1 MYLKQIRISGFKS
14 FADKVN
20 IELKPGITG
29 IVGPNGSGKSNIV
42 DAVRWVLGEQSVK
55 SLRGD
60 ATMTDV
66 IFSGSKKRSPMS
78 SASVTLVF
86 DNTDH
91 SLKVDYTE
99 VSIKRTIYKTG
110 ENEYY
115 LNNEKVRLKDILDLL
130 LDSGSAKESFSIISQ
145 GDIAEVLSAK
155 PEDRRVIF
163 ESAAGVLKY
172 KKRKIEAE
180 KKLDKTHDNIDRI
193 NDIINELE
201 MQVEPLKKQSEDATL
216 YLDTKKELESIEVSL
231 IVDDID
237 KINKE
242 YVESKSKIETLNKDI
257 ISLST
262 ISSTND
268 ANLSKMKSS
277 LSTLNDTLYKKQ
289 EELVKITSLTEKLNG
304 EKNIIGERKKYE
316 VDDVKLHN
324 NIISLKEEEL
334 KLNNN
339 KDVLNNEINNL
350 KLELDSYNKEIIT
363 VTGLFNNLIN
373 KKNDKNI
380 KYNNFTKIV
389 TNNEYKI
396 NVLENTIDN
405 NDTFSFAVKNVLN
418 NTRLTGI
425 CDALGNIINT
435 NEKYATALDVALGAS
450 SSFIITETE
459 KDAENAIKFL
469 KDNSLG
475 RVTFFPLNI
484 IEGKFIDNNTLN
496 TLKNSKGFIDIMSN
510 VVTYNDSYKNIV
522 LNQLGNIILVDNMK
536 NANELGKIINHRY
549 RIVTLDGEIL
559 HIGGSLTGGVNKKN
573 GSIVLDKMELEK
585 LLKETNNLKENMRT
599 ISLELTSYEEELDK
613 LTMKKDAL
621 NRKIIYLSE
630 IINIKTNELNEINNK
645 YDEIIN
651 NINGTNNILS
661 NNISKEE
668 EEVLN
673 KYYEALLLKDNLT
686 IEINVISKNIKEL
699 SDEINTVEHDVKVSG
714 SEYYKK
720 QTELKNLEVKVGKFD
735 VKLDTL
741 LNSLTENYN
750 LTYDKAKRDFTLIMD
765 EEVARN
771 KVNEYKKIIN
781 NLGIV
786 NIGAIEEY
794 KRVKERYE
802 FLINQKNDLFK
813 AENTLL
819 EIIKEM
825 DEVMSSEFITTFKKI
840 EVEFKNVF
848 KELFGGG
855 EAYLKLVDPD
865 NILQT
870 GIEISALPPGKK
882 LTSISLLSGGE
893 KALTAISLL
902 FAILRVRPVP
912 FSILDEVEAPLDE
925 ANVDIFGKFVKK
937 MEDKTQFIIITHKK
951 KTMEY
956 ANVLY
961 GITMQE
967 SGVSKLVSVRL
978 ENIKEEH

>member
-201 MQVEPLKKQSEDATL
+201 IQVEPLKKQSEDATL

-268 ANLSKMKSS
+268 ANLSKMKSR

-350 KLELDSYNKEIIT
+350 KLELDSYNKEITT
-363 VTGLFNNLIN
+363 VTGSFNNLIN

-484 IEGKFIDNNTLN
+484 IEGKYIDNNTLN

-771 KVNEYKKIIN
+771 KVNEYKSIIN

>member
-268 ANLSKMKSS
+268 ANLSKMKSR

-350 KLELDSYNKEIIT
+350 KLELDSYNKEITT
-363 VTGLFNNLIN
+363 VTGSFNNLIN

-425 CDALGNIINT
+425 CDAIGNIINT

-484 IEGKFIDNNTLN
+484 IEGKYIDNNTLN

-771 KVNEYKKIIN
+771 KVNEYKSIIN

-855 EAYLKLVDPD
+855 EAYLKLVNPD

>member
-268 ANLSKMKSS
+268 ANLSKMKSR

-350 KLELDSYNKEIIT
+350 KLELDSCNKEITT
-363 VTGLFNNLIN
+363 VTGSFNNLIN

-484 IEGKFIDNNTLN
+484 IEGKYIDNNTLN

-771 KVNEYKKIIN
+771 KVNEYKSIIN

>member
-66 IFSGSKKRSPMS
+66 IFSGSKKRNPMS

-262 ISSTND
+262 ISRTND

-350 KLELDSYNKEIIT
+350 KLELDSYNKEITT
-363 VTGLFNNLIN
+363 VTGSFNNLIN

-484 IEGKFIDNNTLN
+484 IEGKYIDNNTLN

-510 VVTYNDSYKNIV
+510 IVTYNDSYKNIV

-771 KVNEYKKIIN
+771 KVNEYKSIIN

>member
-201 MQVEPLKKQSEDATL
+201 MQIEPLKKQSEDATL

-262 ISSTND
+262 ISRTND

-350 KLELDSYNKEIIT
+350 KLELDSYNKEITT
-363 VTGLFNNLIN
+363 VTGSFNNLIN

-484 IEGKFIDNNTLN
+484 IEGKYIDNNTLN

-771 KVNEYKKIIN
+771 KVNEYKSIIN

>member
-66 IFSGSKKRSPMS
+66 IFSGSKKRNPMS

-201 MQVEPLKKQSEDATL
+201 IQVEPLKKQSEDATL

-268 ANLSKMKSS
+268 ANLSKMKSR

-350 KLELDSYNKEIIT
+350 KLELDSYNKEITT
-363 VTGLFNNLIN
+363 VTGSFNNLIN

-425 CDALGNIINT
+425 CDAIGNIINT

-484 IEGKFIDNNTLN
+484 IEGKYIDNNTLN

-825 DEVMSSEFITTFKKI
+825 DEVMSSEFITTFNKI

>member
-350 KLELDSYNKEIIT
+350 KLELDSCNKEITT
-363 VTGLFNNLIN
+363 VTGSFNNLIN

-484 IEGKFIDNNTLN
+484 IEGKYIDNNTLN

-510 VVTYNDSYKNIV
+510 IVTYNDSYKNIV

-771 KVNEYKKIIN
+771 KVNEYKSIIN

>member
-1 MYLKQIRISGFKS
+1 
-14 FADKVN
+14 
-20 IELKPGITG
+20 
-29 IVGPNGSGKSNIV
+29 
-42 DAVRWVLGEQSVK
+42 
-55 SLRGD
+55 
-60 ATMTDV
+60 
-66 IFSGSKKRSPMS
+66 
-78 SASVTLVF
+78 
-86 DNTDH
+86 
-91 SLKVDYTE
+91 
-99 VSIKRTIYKTG
+99 
-110 ENEYY
+110 
-115 LNNEKVRLKDILDLL
+115 
-130 LDSGSAKESFSIISQ
+130 
-145 GDIAEVLSAK
+145 
-155 PEDRRVIF
+155 
-163 ESAAGVLKY
+163 
-172 KKRKIEAE
+172 
-180 KKLDKTHDNIDRI
+180 
-193 NDIINELE
+193 
-201 MQVEPLKKQSEDATL
+201 MQVEPLKKQSEYATL

-350 KLELDSYNKEIIT
+350 KLELDSYNKEITT
-363 VTGLFNNLIN
+363 VTGSFNNLIN

-425 CDALGNIINT
+425 CDAIGNIINT

>member
-172 KKRKIEAE
+172 KKRKLEAE

-350 KLELDSYNKEIIT
+350 KLELDSYNKEITT
-363 VTGLFNNLIN
+363 VTGSFNNLIN

-425 CDALGNIINT
+425 CDAIGNIINT

-484 IEGKFIDNNTLN
+484 IEGKYIDNNTLN

-771 KVNEYKKIIN
+771 KVNEYKSIIN

>member
-350 KLELDSYNKEIIT
+350 KLELDSYNKEITT

-425 CDALGNIINT
+425 CDAIGNIINT

-484 IEGKFIDNNTLN
+484 IEGKYIDNNTLN

-771 KVNEYKKIIN
+771 KVNEYKSIIN

>member
-201 MQVEPLKKQSEDATL
+201 MQIEPLKKQSEDATL

-350 KLELDSYNKEIIT
+350 KLELDSYNKEITT
-363 VTGLFNNLIN
+363 VTGSFNNLIN

-425 CDALGNIINT
+425 CDAIGNIINT

-484 IEGKFIDNNTLN
+484 IEGKYIDNNTLN

-510 VVTYNDSYKNIV
+510 IVTYNDSYKNIV

-771 KVNEYKKIIN
+771 KVNEYKSIIN

>member
-201 MQVEPLKKQSEDATL
+201 MQIEPLKKQSEDATL

-262 ISSTND
+262 ISRTND

-350 KLELDSYNKEIIT
+350 KLELDSYNKEITT
-363 VTGLFNNLIN
+363 VTGSFNNLIN

-484 IEGKFIDNNTLN
+484 IEGKYIDNNTLN

-510 VVTYNDSYKNIV
+510 IVTYNDSYKNIV

-771 KVNEYKKIIN
+771 KVNEYKSIIN

>member
-201 MQVEPLKKQSEDATL
+201 MQIEPLKKQSEDATL

-316 VDDVKLHN
+316 VDNVKLHN

-350 KLELDSYNKEIIT
+350 KLELDSYNKEITT
-363 VTGLFNNLIN
+363 VTGSFNNLIN

-484 IEGKFIDNNTLN
+484 IEEKYIDNNTLN

-510 VVTYNDSYKNIV
+510 IVTYNDSYKNIV

-771 KVNEYKKIIN
+771 KVNEYKSIIN

>member
-201 MQVEPLKKQSEDATL
+201 MQIEPLKKQSEDATL

-350 KLELDSYNKEIIT
+350 KLELDSYNKEITT
-363 VTGLFNNLIN
+363 VTGSFNNLIN

-425 CDALGNIINT
+425 CDAIGNIINT

-484 IEGKFIDNNTLN
+484 IEGKYIDNNTLN

-510 VVTYNDSYKNIV
+510 IVTYNDSYKNIV

-720 QTELKNLEVKVGKFD
+720 QIELKNLEVKVGKFD

-771 KVNEYKKIIN
+771 KVNEYKSIIN

>member
-201 MQVEPLKKQSEDATL
+201 MQIEPLKKQSEDATL

-262 ISSTND
+262 ISRTND

-350 KLELDSYNKEIIT
+350 KLELDSYNKEITT
-363 VTGLFNNLIN
+363 VTGSFNNLIN

-435 NEKYATALDVALGAS
+435 NENYATALDVALGAS

-484 IEGKFIDNNTLN
+484 IEGKYIDNNTLN

-510 VVTYNDSYKNIV
+510 IVTYNDSYKNIV

-686 IEINVISKNIKEL
+686 IEINTISKNIKEL

-771 KVNEYKKIIN
+771 KVNEYKSIIN

>member
-350 KLELDSYNKEIIT
+350 KLELDSYNKEITT
-363 VTGLFNNLIN
+363 VTGSFNNLIN

-425 CDALGNIINT
+425 CDAIGNIINT

-484 IEGKFIDNNTLN
+484 IEGKYIDNNTLN

-750 LTYDKAKRDFTLIMD
+750 LTYDKAKRDFPLIMD

>member
-268 ANLSKMKSS
+268 ANLSKMKSR

-350 KLELDSYNKEIIT
+350 KLELDSYNKEITT
-363 VTGLFNNLIN
+363 VTGSFNNLIN

-484 IEGKFIDNNTLN
+484 IEGKYIDNNTLN

-510 VVTYNDSYKNIV
+510 IVTYNDSYKNIV

-771 KVNEYKKIIN
+771 KVNEYKSIIN

>member
-350 KLELDSYNKEIIT
+350 KLELDSYNKEITT
-363 VTGLFNNLIN
+363 VTGSFNNLIN

-425 CDALGNIINT
+425 CDAIGNIINT

-484 IEGKFIDNNTLN
+484 IEGKYIDNNTLN

-765 EEVARN
+765 EEAARN

>member
-201 MQVEPLKKQSEDATL
+201 MQIEPLKKQSEDATL

-262 ISSTND
+262 ISRTND

-350 KLELDSYNKEIIT
+350 KLELDSYNKEITT
-363 VTGLFNNLIN
+363 VTGSFNNLIN

-484 IEGKFIDNNTLN
+484 IEGKYIDNNTLN

-510 VVTYNDSYKNIV
+510 IVTYNDSYKNIV

-771 KVNEYKKIIN
+771 KVNEYKSIIN

-855 EAYLKLVDPD
+855 EAYLKLVNPD

>member
-180 KKLDKTHDNIDRI
+180 KKLDKTHDNIGRI

-350 KLELDSYNKEIIT
+350 KLELDSYNKEITT
-363 VTGLFNNLIN
+363 VTGSFNNLIN

-425 CDALGNIINT
+425 CDAIGNIINT

-484 IEGKFIDNNTLN
+484 IEGKYIDNNTLN

-771 KVNEYKKIIN
+771 KVNEYKSIIN

>member
-201 MQVEPLKKQSEDATL
+201 IQVEPLKKQSEDATL

-268 ANLSKMKSS
+268 ANLSKMKSR

-350 KLELDSYNKEIIT
+350 KLELDSYNKEITT
-363 VTGLFNNLIN
+363 VTGSFNNLIN

-425 CDALGNIINT
+425 CDAIGNIINT

-484 IEGKFIDNNTLN
+484 IEGKYIDNNTLN

-771 KVNEYKKIIN
+771 KVNEYKSIIN

-825 DEVMSSEFITTFKKI
+825 DEVMSSEFITTFNKI

>member
-350 KLELDSYNKEIIT
+350 KLELDSYNKEITT
-363 VTGLFNNLIN
+363 VTGSFNNLIN

-425 CDALGNIINT
+425 CDAIGNIINT

-484 IEGKFIDNNTLN
+484 IEGKYIDNNTLN

-855 EAYLKLVDPD
+855 EAYLKLVNPD

>member
-201 MQVEPLKKQSEDATL
+201 MQIEPLKKQSEDATL

-350 KLELDSYNKEIIT
+350 KLELDSYNKEITT
-363 VTGLFNNLIN
+363 VTGSFNNLIN

-425 CDALGNIINT
+425 CDAIGNIINT

-484 IEGKFIDNNTLN
+484 IEGKYIDNNTLN

-735 VKLDTL
+735 VKLDAL

-771 KVNEYKKIIN
+771 KVNEYKSIIN

>member
-350 KLELDSYNKEIIT
+350 KLELDSYNKEITT
-363 VTGLFNNLIN
+363 VTGSFNNLIN

-425 CDALGNIINT
+425 CDAIGNIINT

-484 IEGKFIDNNTLN
+484 IEGKYIDNNTLN

-686 IEINVISKNIKEL
+686 IEINAISKNIKEL

>member
-268 ANLSKMKSS
+268 ANLSKMKSR

-350 KLELDSYNKEIIT
+350 KLELDSYNKEITT
-363 VTGLFNNLIN
+363 VTGSFNNLIN

-425 CDALGNIINT
+425 CDAIGNIINT

-484 IEGKFIDNNTLN
+484 IEGKYIDNNTLN

-510 VVTYNDSYKNIV
+510 IVTYNDSYKNIV

-720 QTELKNLEVKVGKFD
+720 QTELKNLEVKVGKYD

-771 KVNEYKKIIN
+771 KVNEYKSIIN

-848 KELFGGG
+848 KELFSGG

>member
-66 IFSGSKKRSPMS
+66 IFSGSKKRNPMS

-350 KLELDSYNKEIIT
+350 KLELDSYNKEITT

-425 CDALGNIINT
+425 CDAIGNIINT

-484 IEGKFIDNNTLN
+484 IEGKYIDNNTLN

-510 VVTYNDSYKNIV
+510 IVTYNDSYKNIV

>member
-66 IFSGSKKRSPMS
+66 IFSGSKKRNPMS

-115 LNNEKVRLKDILDLL
+115 LNNEKVRLKDILDLF

-201 MQVEPLKKQSEDATL
+201 IQVEPLKKQSEDATL

-350 KLELDSYNKEIIT
+350 KLELDSYNKEITT
-363 VTGLFNNLIN
+363 VTGSFNNLIN

-469 KDNSLG
+469 KENSLG

-484 IEGKFIDNNTLN
+484 IEGKYIDNNTLN

-510 VVTYNDSYKNIV
+510 IVTYNDSYKNIV

>member
-1 MYLKQIRISGFKS
+1 M
-14 FADKVN
+14 
-20 IELKPGITG
+20 
-29 IVGPNGSGKSNIV
+29 SNI
-42 DAVRWVLGEQSVK
+42 
-55 SLRGD
+55 
-60 ATMTDV
+60 
-66 IFSGSKKRSPMS
+66 
-78 SASVTLVF
+78 
-86 DNTDH
+86 
-91 SLKVDYTE
+91 
-99 VSIKRTIYKTG
+99 
-110 ENEYY
+110 
-115 LNNEKVRLKDILDLL
+115 
-130 LDSGSAKESFSIISQ
+130 
-145 GDIAEVLSAK
+145 
-155 PEDRRVIF
+155 
-163 ESAAGVLKY
+163 
-172 KKRKIEAE
+172 
-180 KKLDKTHDNIDRI
+180 
-193 NDIINELE
+193 
-201 MQVEPLKKQSEDATL
+201 
-216 YLDTKKELESIEVSL
+216 
-231 IVDDID
+231 
-237 KINKE
+237 
-242 YVESKSKIETLNKDI
+242 
-257 ISLST
+257 
-262 ISSTND
+262 
-268 ANLSKMKSS
+268 
-277 LSTLNDTLYKKQ
+277 
-289 EELVKITSLTEKLNG
+289 
-304 EKNIIGERKKYE
+304 
-316 VDDVKLHN
+316 
-324 NIISLKEEEL
+324 
-334 KLNNN
+334 
-339 KDVLNNEINNL
+339 
-350 KLELDSYNKEIIT
+350 
-363 VTGLFNNLIN
+363 
-373 KKNDKNI
+373 
-380 KYNNFTKIV
+380 
-389 TNNEYKI
+389 
-396 NVLENTIDN
+396 
-405 NDTFSFAVKNVLN
+405 
-418 NTRLTGI
+418 
-425 CDALGNIINT
+425 
-435 NEKYATALDVALGAS
+435 
-450 SSFIITETE
+450 
-459 KDAENAIKFL
+459 
-469 KDNSLG
+469 
-475 RVTFFPLNI
+475 
-484 IEGKFIDNNTLN
+484 
-496 TLKNSKGFIDIMSN
+496 
-510 VVTYNDSYKNIV
+510 VTYNDSYKNIV

-771 KVNEYKKIIN
+771 KVNEYKSIIN

-802 FLINQKNDLFK
+802 FLIKQKNDLFK

>member
-350 KLELDSYNKEIIT
+350 KLELDSYNKEITT

-425 CDALGNIINT
+425 CDAIGNIINT

>member
-350 KLELDSYNKEIIT
+350 KLELDSYNKEITT
-363 VTGLFNNLIN
+363 VTGSFNNLIN

-396 NVLENTIDN
+396 NVLENTIDS

-425 CDALGNIINT
+425 CDAIGNIINT

-484 IEGKFIDNNTLN
+484 IEGKYIDNNTLN

-771 KVNEYKKIIN
+771 KVNEYKSIIN

>member
-201 MQVEPLKKQSEDATL
+201 IQVEPLKKQSEDATL

-268 ANLSKMKSS
+268 ANLSKMKSR

-350 KLELDSYNKEIIT
+350 KLELDSYNKEITT
-363 VTGLFNNLIN
+363 VTGSFNNLIN

-425 CDALGNIINT
+425 CDAIGNIINT

-484 IEGKFIDNNTLN
+484 IEGKYIDNNTLN

-771 KVNEYKKIIN
+771 KVNEYKSIIN

>member
-242 YVESKSKIETLNKDI
+242 YVESKNRIETLNKDI

-350 KLELDSYNKEIIT
+350 KLELDSYNKEITT

-484 IEGKFIDNNTLN
+484 IEGKYIDNNTLN

-735 VKLDTL
+735 VKLDAL

-771 KVNEYKKIIN
+771 KVNEYKSIIN

>member
-242 YVESKSKIETLNKDI
+242 YVESKSKIGTLNKDI

-350 KLELDSYNKEIIT
+350 KLELDSYNKEITT
-363 VTGLFNNLIN
+363 VTGSFNNLIN

-425 CDALGNIINT
+425 CDAIGNIINT

-484 IEGKFIDNNTLN
+484 IEGKYIDNNTLN

-510 VVTYNDSYKNIV
+510 IVTYNDSYKNIV

-771 KVNEYKKIIN
+771 KVNEYKSIIN

>member
-350 KLELDSYNKEIIT
+350 KLELDSYNKEITT
-363 VTGLFNNLIN
+363 VTGSFNNLIN

-425 CDALGNIINT
+425 CDAIGNIINT

-484 IEGKFIDNNTLN
+484 IEGKYIDNNTLN

-673 KYYEALLLKDNLT
+673 KYYDALLLKDNLT

>member
-268 ANLSKMKSS
+268 ANLSKMKSR

-350 KLELDSYNKEIIT
+350 KLELDSYNKEITT
-363 VTGLFNNLIN
+363 VTGSFNNLIN

-396 NVLENTIDN
+396 NVLENTIDS

-425 CDALGNIINT
+425 CDAIGNIINT

-484 IEGKFIDNNTLN
+484 IEGKYIDNNTLN

-771 KVNEYKKIIN
+771 KVNEYKSIIN

>member
-268 ANLSKMKSS
+268 ANLSKMKSR

-350 KLELDSYNKEIIT
+350 KLELDSYNKEITT
-363 VTGLFNNLIN
+363 VTGSFNNLIN

-484 IEGKFIDNNTLN
+484 IEGKYIDNNTLN

-510 VVTYNDSYKNIV
+510 IVTYNDSYKNIV

-559 HIGGSLTGGVNKKN
+559 HIGGSLTGGANKKN

-771 KVNEYKKIIN
+771 KVNEYKSIIN